1 MTPTIDDRRAS
12 GRALRERVPHAA
24 HADPGSPAS
33 ARDPVAMLEEQAA
46 SRHDDLVP
54 IRYARMAASPFGFLR
69 GAAAIMAFDLG
80 STPTTGLR
88 VQACGDAHVRNFGKF
103 ATPERNLVFS
113 INDFDETLPAP
124 WEWDVKR
131 LGASLYLVAS
141 EHGFKESKCR
151 ETVLTAL
158 RSYRERM
165 ARYASMRTLD
175 LWYDHTS
182 VDDVIAH
189 FPKKHRARVERDVE
203 TASRKDHRR
212 AIARYTRG
220 DDGAL
225 RFVDD
230 PPLVVHLDDTKYG
243 LDDVEAML
251 DDYAASL
258 PDDRRALVGR
268 YRVLD
273 VAHRVGGV
281 GSVGTRCWICLME
294 ASDHPKGDRIILQ
307 VKEAQ
312 TSVLEPYAGASSIGQ
327 HGRRVVAG
335 QRLSQGAS
343 DIFLGWCEGPTGRQY
358 YVRQLWDSKGRSDL
372 LAMDHRNLTYHG
384 ALCGWALA
392 RSHARSGDAVQMAGY
407 LGTGDAFDRAVATYS
422 AEYTRTTRQDHAC
435 LLEAIA
441 SGVVTASEDPF

>member
-1 MTPTIDDRRAS
+1 VTVTIEDRRAS
-12 GRALRERVPHAA
+12 GRALREAVPHAA
-24 HADPGSPAS
+24 QADPGAPAS
-33 ARDPVAMLEEQAA
+33 SRDPVAVLQEQAA

-69 GAAAIMAFDLG
+69 GAAAIMARDLAP
-80 STPTTGLR
+80 TPTTGLH
-88 VQACGDAHVRNFGKF
+88 VQACGDAHARNFGKF

-131 LGASLYLVAS
+131 LGASIYLVAS
-141 EHGFKESKCR
+141 EHGFNDAKCR
-151 ETVLTAL
+151 DAVLTAL

-165 ARYASMRTLD
+165 SWYASMKTLD

-182 VDDVIAH
+182 VDDVIGH
-189 FPKKHRARVERDVE
+189 FRKKDRTRVERDVRK
-203 TASRKDHRR
+203 ASRKDHRR

-230 PPLVVHLDDTKYG
+230 PPLVVHLDDTQYG

-258 PDDRRALVGR
+258 PDDRRPLVGR
-268 YRVLD
+268 FRLVD
-273 VAHRVGGV
+273 AAHRVGGV

-312 TSVLEPYAGASSIGQ
+312 ASVLEPYAGASTLGH

-343 DIFLGWCEGPTGRQY
+343 DIFLGWCEGPSGRHY

-392 RSHARSGDAVQMAGY
+392 RSHARSGDAVQIAAY
-407 LGTGDAFDRAVATYS
+407 LGGRDDFDRAVASYS
-422 AEYTRTTRQDHAC
+422 AEYARTTRDDHAR
-435 LLEAIA
+435 LRQAIA
-441 SGVVTASEDPF
+441 AGDVTASDDPF